1 MSLRLIYGRAG
12 TGKSQFCLNKI
23 RKQINNKTSQKIYLI
38 VPEQFSY
45 ATEKRLLETLEQNSV
60 INAEVITF
68 KRMAHRIFTEVGG
81 LVEINLSKT
90 GKAMLVSNIL
100 EKYKKDLQFLNKSSE
115 NIDLVLRTITELK
128 KHDVKLEELEKKQEE
143 VEDQYLKIKLNDINT
158 IYKKYEEILKNKYID
173 EDDILTILEKK
184 IEESKMF
191 ENSYIYIDEFSGF
204 TRQEYNVI
212 KELLKKA
219 KEINIT
225 ICSDGLNIEKE
236 PEADI
241 FYQNKIVIQELVKC
255 AKEVNTKLEQSV
267 ELKNTYRF
275 KNQELKHLEKNIY
288 EIPYKKYKEP
298 VKNIHITLLNQ
309 PYSEIEY
316 VAKTIIELVR
326 EKEYRYKDISIIT
339 KNIDEYTNIVKA
351 IFEKYEIPVF
361 IDQKEDLSQNILVK
375 YVLAILDIYAKNWSQ
390 DAVFTYIK
398 TGFLPLEKEDIYN
411 LENYCKK
418 WGIKGNKWY
427 KEDWKYDSLNKDL
440 EKLNQLRKKIVEP
453 LLQLKTN
460 LDESKLA
467 EEITTKLYKF
477 LEENQIRQKLE
488 EKAEKLEKLGKKDIA
503 NKYKSSWNILMQIF
517 DEIVLIFNKD
527 KMSFKQ
533 YKNILKVGLEFSS
546 LGEIPQ
552 VIDQVIIGDTDRSR
566 NHKAKVVFILGL
578 NDGDFPAV
586 NSGEGFL
593 NDKDRKYLKQ
603 NGIELAKGTIENL
616 YEDQFNIYRAFT
628 TAEEELY
635 LSYVSTDKEQ
645 KAKRQSIL
653 ISRIKKMFTE
663 IKEESDVINNNTSIL
678 TAQSTFNQM
687 LSNIKDFKQGKEID
701 KIWFAVYSWYMQNDE
716 WEQKL
721 EQAIKGFLH
730 TSKSQ
735 KITEEN
741 IKRLYGNT
749 LKTSVSRLEQ
759 YRECPFSFH
768 LKYGLKLKERE
779 EFVVRPIDTGSFM
792 HEVIDEFFETVKNIK
807 TIEDD
812 QIQEV
817 VNKIIEEKLSLSK
830 NYIFTSTPKFI
841 VLTNRLKK
849 VILQSIKYIIEQI
862 KNSDF
867 EIAGNEIEFKR
878 QIDNVEITG
887 KIDRI
892 DTAQNENGKYIRIID
907 YKSSNKSINLNELE
921 AGTQI
926 QLLTYLDTAVEQT
939 NKMPVGMFYF
949 NLIDPIVKASKNLT
963 EEQIQEELKKQFR
976 MNGMILA
983 DINIIKMMDKKLEK
997 GASNIV
1003 PVTFDK
1009 DGNIMQSRSNV
1020 ITKEQFTLL
1029 QNKVK
1034 KIIKQISKEILEG
1047 NIEIKPTYNKS
1058 KKEEACKYCEYKSI
1072 CCFNP
1077 NVNNYSFIDNK
1088 TKQELLENLQ

>member
-23 RKQINNKTSQKIYLI
+23 KEQLNNKTTQKIYLI

-81 LVEINLSKT
+81 LVETNLSKT

-158 IYKKYEEILKNKYID
+158 IYKKYEETLKNKYID
-173 EDDILTILEKK
+173 EDDILTILAKK
-184 IEESKMF
+184 IEESQMF
-191 ENSYIYIDEFSGF
+191 NNSYIYIDEFSGF

-255 AKEVNTKLEQSV
+255 AKEVNTKLEESV

-326 EKEYRYKDISIIT
+326 EKEYRYKDISIFT

-398 TGFLPLEKEDIYN
+398 TGFLSLEKEDIYN

-440 EKLNQLRKKIVEP
+440 EKLNQLRREIVEP
-453 LLQLKTN
+453 LLQLKAN

-488 EKAEKLEKLGKKDIA
+488 EKAEKLEELSRKDIA

-578 NDGDFPAV
+578 NDGSFPAV

-663 IKEESDVINNNTSIL
+663 IKEESDVINSNTNIL
-678 TAQSTFNQM
+678 TAQSTFNQL

-701 KIWFAVYSWYMQNDE
+701 KIWFAVYSWYMKNDE
-716 WEQKL
+716 WKPKL

-812 QIQEV
+812 QIQEI

-830 NYIFTSTPKFI
+830 NYIFTSTPKFV

-867 EIAGNEIEFKR
+867 EISGNEIEFKR

-892 DTAQNENGKYIRIID
+892 DTAQNEQGKYIRIID

-949 NLIDPIVKASKNLT
+949 NLIDPIVKSSKNLT

-976 MNGMILA
+976 MNGMVLA

-1077 NVNNYSFIDNK
+1077 NINNYSFIENK
-1088 TKQELLENLQ
+1088 TKQELLENLK

>member
-23 RKQINNKTSQKIYLI
+23 KEQINNKAAQKIYLI

-45 ATEKRLLETLEQNSV
+45 ATEKRLLETLEQDSV

-81 LVEINLSKT
+81 LLEVNLSKT
-90 GKAMLVSNIL
+90 GKAMLISNIL
-100 EKYKKDLQFLNKSSE
+100 DKYKKNLKFLSKSSE

-128 KHDVKLEELEKKQEE
+128 KHDVKLEDLEREEKE
-143 VEDQYLKIKLNDINT
+143 VEDEYLKIKLNDINT
-158 IYKKYEEILKNKYID
+158 IYKKYEETLKNKYID
-173 EDDILTILEKK
+173 EDDILTILSKK

-191 ENSYIYIDEFSGF
+191 DNSYIYIDEFSGF

-219 KEINIT
+219 KEVNVT
-225 ICSDGLNIEKE
+225 ICSDNIKIEKE

-241 FYQNKIVIQELVKC
+241 FYQNKMVMQELIKC
-255 AKEVNTKLEQSV
+255 AQEANIKIEEHIQ
-267 ELKNTYRF
+267 LKNTYRF
-275 KNQELKHLEKNIY
+275 KNDELKHLEKNIY
-288 EIPYKKYKEP
+288 EVPYKTYEKLVE
-298 VKNIHITLLNQ
+298 NIHITLLSQ
-309 PYSEIEY
+309 PYSEVEY
-316 VAKTIIELVR
+316 LAKTIIELVR
-326 EKEYRYKDISIIT
+326 EKNYRYKDISVIT

-375 YVLAILDIYAKNWSQ
+375 YVLAILDIYAKGWSQ

-427 KEDWKYDSLNKDL
+427 KEDWKYDSLNKDI
-440 EKLNQLRKKIVEP
+440 EKLNELRKTIVEP
-453 LLQLKTN
+453 LLKLKTS

-477 LEENQIRQKLE
+477 LEKNQIREKLE
-488 EKAEKLEKLGKKDIA
+488 EKAEELEKIGRKDVA

-517 DEIVLIFNKD
+517 DEIVLIFNQD

-566 NHKAKVVFILGL
+566 NHKTKVAFILGL
-578 NDGDFPAV
+578 NDGVFPAV

-593 NDKDRKYLKQ
+593 NDKDRNYLKQ

-628 TAEEELY
+628 IAEEELY
-635 LSYVSTDKEQ
+635 LSYVSSDKEQ

-653 ISRIKKMFTE
+653 ISRIKKMFTKL
-663 IKEESDVINNNTSIL
+663 KEESDVVSKNTSIL
-678 TAQSTFNQM
+678 TAESTFNEM
-687 LSNIKDFKQGKEID
+687 LVNIKDFKQGKEID
-701 KIWFAVYSWYMQNDE
+701 EIWFAVYEWYLQNDE
-716 WEQKL
+716 WKHKL
-721 EQAIKGFLH
+721 KESIKGFSH
-730 TSKSQ
+730 KADAE
-735 KITEEN
+735 KITQEN

-779 EFVVRPIDTGSFM
+779 EFAIKPIDTGSFM

-807 TIEDD
+807 TIEY
-812 QIQEV
+812 QEIKEI
-817 VNKIIEEKLSLSK
+817 VNRIIEEKLSLSK
-830 NYIFTSTPKFI
+830 NYIFTSTPKFV

-849 VILQSIKYIIEQI
+849 VILQSIKYIVEQI

-878 QIDNVEITG
+878 KIDNVEITG

-892 DTAQNENGKYIRIID
+892 DTAQNEQGKYIRIID
-907 YKSSNKSINLNELE
+907 YKSSEKNIDLNELE

-939 NKMPVGMFYF
+939 NKIPVGMFYF
-949 NLIDPIVKASKNLT
+949 NLIDPVIKASKNLT
-963 EEQIQEELKKQFR
+963 EEQIQEELKKKFK
-976 MNGMILA
+976 MNGMVLA

-997 GASNIV
+997 GASNVV
-1003 PVTFDK
+1003 PVYLDK
-1009 DGNIMQSRSNV
+1009 DGNISPSRSNA

-1029 QNKVK
+1029 QKKVK
-1034 KIIKQISKEILEG
+1034 KIIKQIAKEILEG
-1047 NIEIKPTYNKS
+1047 NIEIKPTYNK
-1058 KKEEACKYCEYKSI
+1058 KTKTEACKYCEYKSI
-1072 CCFNP
+1072 CCFNS
-1077 NVNNYSFIDNK
+1077 NVNNYSFINNK
-1088 TKQELLENLQ
+1088 EKQELLNNLQ

>member
-23 RKQINNKTSQKIYLI
+23 KEQLNNKTTQKIYLI

-81 LVEINLSKT
+81 LVETNLSKT

-158 IYKKYEEILKNKYID
+158 IYKKYEETLKNKYID
-173 EDDILTILEKK
+173 EDDILTILAKK
-184 IEESKMF
+184 IEESQMF
-191 ENSYIYIDEFSGF
+191 NNSYIYIDEFSGF

-255 AKEVNTKLEQSV
+255 AKEVNTKLEESV

-398 TGFLPLEKEDIYN
+398 TGFLSLEKEDIYN

-440 EKLNQLRKKIVEP
+440 EKLNQLRKEIIEP
-453 LLQLKTN
+453 LLQLKAN

-477 LEENQIRQKLE
+477 LEENQIRQRLE
-488 EKAEKLEKLGKKDIA
+488 EKAEKLEELSRKDIA

-578 NDGDFPAV
+578 NDGSFPAV

-663 IKEESDVINNNTSIL
+663 IKEESDVINSNTNIL

-687 LSNIKDFKQGKEID
+687 LTNIKDFKQGKKID

-716 WEQKL
+716 WKQKL
-721 EQAIKGFLH
+721 EQAIKGFSH
-730 TSKSQ
+730 TSNSQ

-779 EFVVRPIDTGSFM
+779 EFIVRPIDTGSFM

-812 QIQEV
+812 QIQEI

-830 NYIFTSTPKFI
+830 NYIFTSTPKFV

-892 DTAQNENGKYIRIID
+892 DTAQNEQGKYIRILD

-976 MNGMILA
+976 MNGMVLA

-1009 DGNIMQSRSNV
+1009 DGNIMRSRSNV

-1047 NIEIKPTYNKS
+1047 NIEIKPTYNKL

-1077 NVNNYSFIDNK
+1077 NVNDYSFIENK
-1088 TKQELLENLQ
+1088 TKQELLENLK

>member
-23 RKQINNKTSQKIYLI
+23 KEQINNKISQKIYLI

-81 LVEINLSKT
+81 LVETNLSKT

-158 IYKKYEEILKNKYID
+158 IYKKYEETLKNKYID
-173 EDDILTILEKK
+173 EDDILTILTKK

-191 ENSYIYIDEFSGF
+191 DNSYIYIDEFSGF

-219 KEINIT
+219 KEMNIT

-236 PEADI
+236 PETDI
-241 FYQNKIVIQELVKC
+241 FYQNKMVIQELKKC
-255 AKEVNTKLEQSV
+255 AEEANTKLEESV

-298 VKNIHITLLNQ
+298 VKNIHIALLNQ

-453 LLQLKTN
+453 LLQLKAN
-460 LDESKLA
+460 LEESKLA
-467 EEITTKLYKF
+467 EEITTNLYKF

-488 EKAEKLEKLGKKDIA
+488 EKAEKLEELDRKDIA

-578 NDGDFPAV
+578 NDGSFPAV

-663 IKEESDVINNNTSIL
+663 IKEESDVINSNTNIL

-687 LSNIKDFKQGKEID
+687 LTNIKDFKQGKKID

-716 WEQKL
+716 WKQKL
-721 EQAIKGFLH
+721 EQAIKGFSH
-730 TSKSQ
+730 TSNSQ

-779 EFVVRPIDTGSFM
+779 EFIVRPIDTGSFM

-812 QIQEV
+812 QIQEI

-830 NYIFTSTPKFI
+830 NYIFTSTPKFV

-892 DTAQNENGKYIRIID
+892 DTAQNEQGKYIRIID

-963 EEQIQEELKKQFR
+963 EEQIQEELKKQFK

-1077 NVNNYSFIDNK
+1077 NINNYSFIENK
-1088 TKQELLENLQ
+1088 TKQELLEDLK

>member
-23 RKQINNKTSQKIYLI
+23 KEQLNNETTQKIYLI

-81 LVEINLSKT
+81 LVEVNLSKT

-158 IYKKYEEILKNKYID
+158 IYKKYEETLKNKYID
-173 EDDILTILEKK
+173 EDDILTILAKK
-184 IEESKMF
+184 IEESKIF
-191 ENSYIYIDEFSGF
+191 DNSYIYIDEFSGF

-212 KELLKKA
+212 KGLLKKA

-255 AKEVNTKLEQSV
+255 AKEANTKLEQSV

-316 VAKTIIELVR
+316 VAKTIIKLVR

-361 IDQKEDLSQNILVK
+361 IDQKEDLSQKILVK

-453 LLQLKTN
+453 LLQLKAN
-460 LDESKLA
+460 LEESKLA
-467 EEITTKLYKF
+467 EEITTNLYKF

-488 EKAEKLEKLGKKDIA
+488 EKAEKLEELDRKDIA

-578 NDGDFPAV
+578 NDGSFPAV

-628 TAEEELY
+628 TAKEELY

-663 IKEESDVINNNTSIL
+663 IKEESDVINSNINIL

-687 LSNIKDFKQGKEID
+687 LTNIKDFKQGKKID
-701 KIWFAVYSWYMQNDE
+701 KIWFAAYSWYMQNDE
-716 WEQKL
+716 WKQKL
-721 EQAIKGFLH
+721 EQAIQGFSH
-730 TSKSQ
+730 TSNSQ

-779 EFVVRPIDTGSFM
+779 EFIVRPIDTGSFM

-812 QIQEV
+812 QIQEI

-830 NYIFTSTPKFI
+830 NYIFTSTPKFV

-892 DTAQNENGKYIRIID
+892 DTAQNEQGKYIRIID

-976 MNGMILA
+976 MNGMVLA

-1029 QNKVK
+1029 QSKVK

-1077 NVNNYSFIDNK
+1077 NINNYSFIENK
-1088 TKQELLENLQ
+1088 TKQELLEDLK

>member
-23 RKQINNKTSQKIYLI
+23 KEQLNNETTQKIYLI

-81 LVEINLSKT
+81 LVEVNLSKT

-128 KHDVKLEELEKKQEE
+128 KHDVKLEELEKTQKEI
-143 VEDQYLKIKLNDINT
+143 EDEYLKIKLNDINT
-158 IYKKYEEILKNKYID
+158 IYKKYEETLKNKYID
-173 EDDILTILEKK
+173 EDDILTILAKK

-191 ENSYIYIDEFSGF
+191 DNSYIYIDEFSGF

-241 FYQNKIVIQELVKC
+241 FYQNKMVIQELKKC
-255 AKEVNTKLEQSV
+255 AKEANTKLEQSV

-339 KNIDEYTNIVKA
+339 KNIDEYTSIVKA

-453 LLQLKTN
+453 LLQLKAS

-488 EKAEKLEKLGKKDIA
+488 EKAEKLEELDRKDIA

-578 NDGDFPAV
+578 NDGSFPAV

-663 IKEESDVINNNTSIL
+663 IKEESDVINSNTNIL

-687 LSNIKDFKQGKEID
+687 LTNIKDFKQGKKID

-716 WEQKL
+716 WKQKL
-721 EQAIKGFLH
+721 EQAIKGFSH
-730 TSKSQ
+730 TSNSQ

-779 EFVVRPIDTGSFM
+779 EFIVRPIDTGSFM

-812 QIQEV
+812 QIQEI

-830 NYIFTSTPKFI
+830 NYIFTSTPKFV

-849 VILQSIKYIIEQI
+849 VILQAIKYIIEQI

-892 DTAQNENGKYIRIID
+892 DTAQNEQGKYIRIID
-907 YKSSNKSINLNELE
+907 YKSSNKNINLNELE

-983 DINIIKMMDKKLEK
+983 DINVIKMMDKKLEK

-1029 QNKVK
+1029 QSKVK

-1077 NVNNYSFIDNK
+1077 NINNYSFIENK
-1088 TKQELLENLQ
+1088 TKQELLENLK

>member
-23 RKQINNKTSQKIYLI
+23 KEQLNNKTTQKIYLI

-81 LVEINLSKT
+81 LVETNLSKT

-100 EKYKKDLQFLNKSSE
+100 EKYKKDLKFLNKSSE

-158 IYKKYEEILKNKYID
+158 IYKKYEETLKNKYID
-173 EDDILTILEKK
+173 EDDILTILAKK
-184 IEESKMF
+184 IEESQMF
-191 ENSYIYIDEFSGF
+191 NNSYIYIDEFSGF

-225 ICSDGLNIEKE
+225 ICSDGLNIEKD

-241 FYQNKIVIQELVKC
+241 FYHNKIVIQELVKC
-255 AKEVNTKLEQSV
+255 AKEVNTKLEESV

-361 IDQKEDLSQNILVK
+361 IDQKEDLSQNVLLK

-398 TGFLPLEKEDIYN
+398 TGFLSLEKEDIYN

-440 EKLNQLRKKIVEP
+440 EKLNQLRKEIVEP
-453 LLQLKTN
+453 LLQLKAN

-488 EKAEKLEKLGKKDIA
+488 EKAEKLEELSRKDIA

-578 NDGDFPAV
+578 NDGSFPAV

-663 IKEESDVINNNTSIL
+663 IKEESDVINSNTNIL
-678 TAQSTFNQM
+678 TAQSTFNQL

-701 KIWFAVYSWYMQNDE
+701 KIWFAVYSWYMKNDE
-716 WEQKL
+716 WKSKL

-812 QIQEV
+812 QIQEI

-830 NYIFTSTPKFI
+830 NYIFTSTPKFV

-867 EIAGNEIEFKR
+867 EISGNEIEFKR

-892 DTAQNENGKYIRIID
+892 DTAQNEQGKYIRIID

-976 MNGMILA
+976 MNGMVLA

-1077 NVNNYSFIDNK
+1077 NINNYSFIENK
-1088 TKQELLENLQ
+1088 TKQELLENLK